1 MWDNK
6 MINNDNINKKL
17 DKLVILK
24 RLKKKNKKSKE
35 EENIP
40 IWFYSTLSSI

>member
-24 RLKKKNKKSKE
+24 RLKKKKNKKSKE
-35 EENIP
+35 EGKHTNLVLLYIV
-40 IWFYSTLSSI
+40 